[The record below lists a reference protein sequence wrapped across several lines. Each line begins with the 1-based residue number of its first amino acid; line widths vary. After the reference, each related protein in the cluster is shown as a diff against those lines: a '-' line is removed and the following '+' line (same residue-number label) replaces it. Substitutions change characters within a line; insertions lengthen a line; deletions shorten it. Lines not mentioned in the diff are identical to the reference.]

1 MPEVSL
7 TEFVD
12 FVIKSGTPRLTQ
24 VRMIR
29 RRHEEGYDP
38 SRDFYRKLRD
48 GIVELHQEGQPKSS
62 LDALAK
68 GIPDRNKRNTYP
80 VLVRAYKKFLG
91 KKQTAWYEPYKTH
104 WEYGKL
110 RVRVNP
116 ELGLSINGD
125 DHLIK
130 LYFKDQKLTKDRV
143 AVISQMMLDALGD
156 DAEGQNVALLDV
168 RNSRL
173 HVFDAPDPALK
184 PLLEGEALAFCRMY
198 EGA

>member
-1 MPEVSL
+1 MPEISL

-24 VRMIR
+24 VRRIR
-29 RRHEEGYDP
+29 KRHEE
-38 SRDFYRKLRD
+38 
-48 GIVELHQEGQPKSS
+48 
-62 LDALAK
+62 
-68 GIPDRNKRNTYP
+68 
-80 VLVRAYKKFLG
+80 AYKRFLG
-91 KKQTAWYEPYKTH
+91 RKQRAWFEPHKAH
-104 WEYGKL
+104 WEYGTL

-116 ELGLSINGD
+116 ELGLTIDGD

-143 AVISQMMLDALGD
+143 AVISQMMIDALGD

-173 HVFDAPDPALK
+173 HVFDAPDLALK
-184 PLLEGEALAFCRMY
+184 PLLEGKALAFCRMY